1 MLLIFLIA
9 LLFPMLASQAVH
21 WITGGDRWQE
31 AAQQKLETTHPAEQI
46 LHPGDPAA
54 IAVAVVMAVIVAPI
68 FEEFLFRVV
77 LQGWLETIRN
87 RKRRAH
93 RLLRM
98 APLSW
103 FPVVVPAFFFAAMHL
118 RSPSEPH
125 SPRYLTLLFLAQMAA
140 ELLTLALAI
149 AVLRFLIGATPRN
162 LGWQPRKLV
171 ADAKLSL
178 AALLAATPPL
188 LVLQVGLLYA
198 LEKHHIDLPPDPIP
212 LFFLALVFGM
222 LYQRTHR
229 IAPSLI
235 LHMAFNATSVA
246 LYFVAQ

>member
-1 MLLIFLIA
+1 
-9 LLFPMLASQAVH
+9 
-21 WITGGDRWQE
+21 
-31 AAQQKLETTHPAEQI
+31 
-46 LHPGDPAA
+46 
-54 IAVAVVMAVIVAPI
+54 
-68 FEEFLFRVV
+68 
-77 LQGWLETIRN
+77 
-87 RKRRAH
+87 
-93 RLLRM
+93 
-98 APLSW
+98 
-103 FPVVVPAFFFAAMHL
+103 MHL

-198 LEKHHIDLPPDPIP
+198 LKSITSTFRPTRFRCSFWHWCSGCSTNARTASPPLLSCTWRLNHRRRSYWSAPINMFSFHLHHTDTTTAARRRPSSLRTARWRCRPSCPWARGQRQGTGDRAACRHGAQMV
-212 LFFLALVFGM
+212 LANTYHL
-222 LYQRTHR
+222 R
-229 IAPSLI
+229 
-235 LHMAFNATSVA
+235 
-246 LYFVAQ
+246 